1 MTLKSGPVADRTG
14 EQAQPRPTANPI
26 KRLLASQRV
35 LMLGV
40 LIALLVVFGAL
51 APSSFISAFF
61 SPISSRL
68 QPSCSSSLLERPSC
82 SSRLESIF
90 PSDPFSCLRGHRSED
105 HGESGGAGA
114 AWDGVVLGWS
124 QVSSSEP
131 PGERSTDSSW
141 RGGRFPRLVVTL
153 GTFGASLGVAEVIT
167 GGNDISNVPNHLIDV
182 FGVGSLAGIPVFVW
196 IAAVLVALATILL
209 NMTTF
214 GRHALAIGANPE
226 AARRSGIR
234 VERHLLKVYALAGAL
249 AGVAGLLSLARFSNT
264 TIAGHA
270 EDNLSAI
277 TAVVVGGTSLFG
289 GYGTMIGTVIGT
301 FIPVVLL
308 NGLVILNINSFWQQV
323 VVGAVLIIAVYID
336 QRRRL
341 RFAN

>member
-1 MTLKSGPVADRTG
+1 
-14 EQAQPRPTANPI
+14 
-26 KRLLASQRV
+26 
-35 LMLGV
+35 MLGV

-51 APSSFISAFF
+51 APSSFISAFNFTNLLTAAAVLLILSIGETFVLITAGVDLSVGSILVF
-61 SPISSRL
+61 SGVIAAKIMVNL
-68 QPSCSSSLLERPSC
+68 
-82 SSRLESIF
+82 
-90 PSDPFSCLRGHRSED
+90 
-105 HGESGGAGA
+105 GGAGA
-114 AWDGVVLGWS
+114 AWDGVALGMVAGIVVGTAWGALNGFL
-124 QVSSSEP
+124 VAWGKIP
-131 PGERSTDSSW
+131 P
-141 RGGRFPRLVVTL
+141 LVVTL

-167 GGNDISNVPNHLIDV
+167 GGNDISNVPNHLIDA